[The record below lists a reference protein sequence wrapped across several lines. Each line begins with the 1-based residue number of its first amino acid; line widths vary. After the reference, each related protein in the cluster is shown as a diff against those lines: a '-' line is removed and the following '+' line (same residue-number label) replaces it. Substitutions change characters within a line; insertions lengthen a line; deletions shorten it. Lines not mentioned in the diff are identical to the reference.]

1 MRIASLL
8 ASGTEIVCGL
18 GLASELVA
26 ISHECDYP
34 PEILDRPRVSRSRF
48 HPAGMDS
55 GQIDRAVRRAMERFG
70 SVYVLDEPR
79 LRALAPDLILTQ
91 AVCEV
96 CAVPVSLARE
106 AARALESAAIL
117 SLDAHSISG
126 ILGSILAV
134 GGARGGGAPERA
146 AALVRQLQHRVE
158 AVSEQVAGAPRL
170 RVLAVEWL
178 DPLFQPG
185 HWVPEMVEHAGGVLV
200 AGEPGRPSREIP
212 WQAAAGA
219 DPDALVVMPCGFGL
233 DEARHAAD
241 SHADRLLGVARRVIG
256 AGRAYVVDGS
266 AYFNR
271 SGPRF
276 ADGVEILGALL
287 HPDRFPGC
295 RLEGRAAVWR
305 PPGVTIIGD

>member
-48 HPAGMDS
+48 DPAGMDS
-55 GQIDRAVRRAMERFG
+55 SQIDRAVRRAMERFG
-70 SVYVLDEPR
+70 SVYELDEAR
-79 LRALAPDLILTQ
+79 LRELAPDLILTQ

-106 AARALESAAIL
+106 AARALGSAAIL
-117 SLDAHSISG
+117 CLDAHSIAG
-126 ILGSILAV
+126 ILDSILGV
-134 GGARGGGAPERA
+134 GGATGGGSQERA
-146 AALVRQLQHRVE
+146 AVLVRQLQDRVE
-158 AVSEQVAGAPRL
+158 AVRERVAGAPRL

-185 HWVPEMVEHAGGVLV
+185 HWVPEMFEHAGGVLV

-212 WQAAAGA
+212 WDTAAAA

-233 DEARHAAD
+233 NGARHAAD
-241 SHADRLLGVARRVIG
+241 GHAERLLGVARRAIE

-266 AYFNR
+266 ASFNR

-287 HPDRFPGC
+287 HPDRFPDYS
-295 RLEGRAAVWR
+295 LEGRAAVWR
-305 PPGVTIIGD
+305 PSGVTIIGD